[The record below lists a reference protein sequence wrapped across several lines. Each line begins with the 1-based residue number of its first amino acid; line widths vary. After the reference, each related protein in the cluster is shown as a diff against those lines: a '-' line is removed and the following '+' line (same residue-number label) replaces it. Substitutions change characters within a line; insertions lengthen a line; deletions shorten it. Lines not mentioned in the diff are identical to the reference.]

1 MHAALGGSGGILLA
15 TYFRIVTVR
24 LIFSE
29 HRDYLLASLISVS
42 LQVSYAKVAEVAR
55 RLGGTSQRTGRVW
68 AEVQSLAYLKR
79 GERSRVWRPCD
90 AQQVRHVSASA
101 MK

>member
-1 MHAALGGSGGILLA
+1 MILLLA
-15 TYFRIVTVR
+15 AYFRIVTIR

-29 HRDYLLASLISVS
+29 HRDVLSASLISVS

-68 AEVQSLAYLKR
+68 AEVQCRVYLKR
-79 GERSRVWRPCD
+79 GERSRRNGVATPSRYDTRMETP
-90 AQQVRHVSASA
+90 
-101 MK
+101 